1 MKKEEIIRNLENLR
15 ESIAWEKPLYYL
27 VAIDEAIKIIK
38 EVMER
43 EQQGEDNKN
52 SGI

>member
-38 EVMER
+38 GVMKNDEQR
-43 EQQGEDNKN
+43 ETDKD
-52 SGI
+52 